1 MGEKFSQIFSNF
13 LEGGGVPDRGGLSDT
28 FLVLVFLWGF
38 FFLKFSQIF
47 SEYIF
52 MYWHSGKIFS
62 NFLKFSQIFSNFLK
76 ISQKFQLIL
85 NKIFVPNDVGWGA
98 DWVGGSRLGSG
109 MPDTVLVFDYF
120 LGKLSHLFQS
130 SALWG

>member
-1 MGEKFSQIFSNF
+1 MWGKKILKFSQIFSK
-13 LEGGGVPDRGGLSDT
+13 GGVPDRGGLSDT
-28 FLVLVFLWGF
+28 FLVLEFLRGN

-52 MYWHSGKIFS
+52 MYWHSGK
-62 NFLKFSQIFSNFLK
+62 IFSNFLK

-109 MPDTVLVFDYF
+109 MPDYFFGKTVSFVSGLCFVGLIRKCSLCGACFVY
-120 LGKLSHLFQS
+120 
-130 SALWG
+130 

>member
-1 MGEKFSQIFSNF
+1 
-13 LEGGGVPDRGGLSDT
+13 
-28 FLVLVFLWGF
+28 
-38 FFLKFSQIF
+38 
-47 SEYIF
+47 

-62 NFLKFSQIFSNFLK
+62 NFLK
-76 ISQKFQLIL
+76 ISQNFQLIL

-98 DWVGGSRLGSG
+98 DWVGWSRLGGG

-130 SALWG
+130 CALWG

>member
-1 MGEKFSQIFSNF
+1 MGEKFSQIFSK
-13 LEGGGVPDRGGLSDT
+13 GGGVPDRGGLSDT
-28 FLVLVFLWGF
+28 FLVLVFLWGIF
-38 FFLKFSQIF
+38 FSQIF

-52 MYWHSGKIFS
+52 MYWHSGK
-62 NFLKFSQIFSNFLK
+62 IFSNFLK